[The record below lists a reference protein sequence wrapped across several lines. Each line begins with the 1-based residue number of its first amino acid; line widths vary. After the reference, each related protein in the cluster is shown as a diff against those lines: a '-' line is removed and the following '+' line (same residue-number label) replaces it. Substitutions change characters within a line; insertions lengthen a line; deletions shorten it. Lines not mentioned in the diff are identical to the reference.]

1 MNATTT
7 TRNEKACG
15 AIRMSLLPCLMAGL
29 GLAAVVYALV
39 SETRAFRATI
49 GEWAARDLAAR
60 TELAAEA
67 LAEPMATG
75 DFRRIRLFGDE
86 CRAAGVRLTILSRPG
101 GMIFDTL
108 TAAAGDHGNCPE
120 VATARTNGVGVAF
133 RVSETTGEDCL
144 YCARATDRGFVRL
157 AIPQSHVFAP
167 VGKTRTTLLLAGL
180 VGACG
185 ILMLLLFIDRVLA
198 RNRALARERDEQVR
212 KLEELRRAEAFR
224 RDFVSD
230 VTHEIKTPLTGILA
244 AVDMLQEEDA
254 GDNAERRALT
264 EMIRRESTRLNN
276 LVQDVLSLARLEHA
290 PAETPCTFG
299 AAELDDL
306 VREVADRM
314 QAKAETAGIAL
325 HTQADEPVT
334 CVCDA
339 RLVGQALDNLVE
351 NAIRYSG
358 SKDIVLSLA
367 QEGNQARIAVEDH
380 GTGIPPEHRAR
391 IFERFYRVDKARSR
405 AQGGTGLGLAIV
417 KHVALLHGGEA
428 TLTEA
433 VGGGCRFTLML
444 PLKPTNETTDKK
456 GKETHT

>member
-1 MNATTT
+1 MKTAATTWKD
-7 TRNEKACG
+7 KACG
-15 AIRMSLLPCLMAGL
+15 AIRTSLLPCLMAGL

-39 SETRAFRATI
+39 SETRAFRSTI

-67 LAEPMATG
+67 LAEPLATG
-75 DFRRIRLFGDE
+75 DFRRIRIFGDE

-108 TAAAGDHGNCPE
+108 TAAAGDHGACPE
-120 VATARTNGVGVAF
+120 VALARTNGMGVAF
-133 RVSETTGEDCL
+133 RASDTTGEDCL
-144 YCARATDRGFVRL
+144 YCARATERGFVRL
-157 AIPQSHVFAP
+157 AIPQSRVFAP
-167 VGKTRTTLLLAGL
+167 VGKTRSTLLLAGL

-185 ILMLLLFIDRVLA
+185 ILMLFLFMDRLLA
-198 RNRALARERDEQVR
+198 RNRALARERDEQAR

-230 VTHEIKTPLTGILA
+230 VTHEIKTPLTGIMA
-244 AVDMLQEEDA
+244 AADMLRD
-254 GDNAERRALT
+254 GDGADAERRALT
-264 EMIRRESTRLNN
+264 EMIQREATRLNN

-314 QAKAETAGIAL
+314 QPKAEAVGIAL
-325 HTQADEPVT
+325 RTQADEPVT
-334 CVCDA
+334 CICDA

-358 SKDIVLSLA
+358 SKDIILSLA
-367 QEGNQARIAVEDH
+367 QDGNHARIAVEDH
-380 GTGIPPEHRAR
+380 GIGIPPEHRAR

-428 TLTEA
+428 TLAEA
-433 VGGGCRFTLML
+433 EGGGCRFTLML